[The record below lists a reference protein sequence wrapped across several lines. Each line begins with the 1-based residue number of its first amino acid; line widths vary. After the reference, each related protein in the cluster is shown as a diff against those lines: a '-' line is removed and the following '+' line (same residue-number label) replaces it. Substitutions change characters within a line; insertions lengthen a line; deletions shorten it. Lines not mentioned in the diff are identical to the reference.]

1 MHALIIVDVQ
11 YDFLPGGAL
20 AVPHGDEVIG
30 VINRIQEDYSLVV
43 ATQDWHPVG
52 HKSFASVHRGVRP
65 FDIIELAGLE
75 QVLWPDHCV
84 QDTAGARLSDQLDT
98 RRVEAIFRKGTELN
112 IDSYSAF
119 FDNGKRKRTG
129 LDGYLRDREVSAVS
143 VCGLA
148 ADYCV
153 YFTAMDALELGFDTH
168 IIEDAVRAID
178 EPTYAVKRA
187 VFLQQGGKLRAE

>member
-1 MHALIIVDVQ
+1 M
-11 YDFLPGGAL
+11 
-20 AVPHGDEVIG
+20 
-30 VINRIQEDYSLVV
+30 
-43 ATQDWHPVG
+43 
-52 HKSFASVHRGVRP
+52 RP